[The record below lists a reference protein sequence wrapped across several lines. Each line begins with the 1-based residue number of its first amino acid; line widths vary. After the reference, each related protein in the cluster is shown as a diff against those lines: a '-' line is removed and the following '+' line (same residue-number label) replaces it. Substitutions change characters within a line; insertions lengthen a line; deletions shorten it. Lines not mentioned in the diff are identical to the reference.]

1 MDKGNE
7 KRGLVQLVC
16 VLLAFCL
23 WLYVTSIENPNK
35 SSDIKGIPVEIINS
49 DILKDSN
56 LALSPKQNLTVDLR
70 IEGPANK
77 VYSAKVSDFKV
88 VADLESYVLKK
99 GENNVPIKVVNFP
112 EDINIKN
119 TGILS
124 VKVKIEDYAEKYV
137 DIKSKVNILFEEGF
151 SQGSVTIN
159 PKNAKVS
166 GAKSAVDNV
175 ENIVLMGDAN
185 NISSDFEREFEVY
198 PIDKSGNIIKDVNV
212 DIDKG
217 TLNMKIKKEF
227 EIPIKVQYTGK
238 LKDGLSIEKVTL
250 SKNTV
255 AIHGDPKKIE
265 DIKNIETEPINLSDI
280 TSDKNISI
288 KLAVPEGFTINDEDR
303 YVNINL
309 KIKNEIPI
317 TKSFDVKVNYL
328 GTDNKYEYT
337 NNSVA
342 ITVSGI
348 KEVIDSITLDNIK
361 VEASVEGLAV
371 GEHEVQWTASLVGM
385 DGKDVSISSTSG
397 KITVSITALN

>member
-49 DILKDSN
+49 DILKESN

-175 ENIVLMGDAN
+175 ENIALMGDAN

-371 GEHEVQWTASLVGM
+371 GEHEVQWAASLVGM